1 MRVRIFK
8 KHRKDIA
15 CKFSILLIMLMVISH
30 VKAQDIDS
38 LFRAVDRAV
47 DSQSIYIDIKLKTI
61 DSLRKQLNSAVT
73 PRQRYDEC
81 FKLYNAYEK
90 FQNDSAAEF
99 LHRCIS
105 IADEM
110 QSATYK
116 TECLLR
122 LVKQYSYSG
131 YYAEAIQYLK
141 AIDRSAISTE
151 TLPLYHETVRILYGE
166 MGRYTHDTELRQ
178 YYFDISD
185 RHRDTLFTLL
195 PEHSVTYLSLQ
206 ENLKVSQHDYVG
218 AMVYNDELLRLVPPT
233 SAQFATVAF
242 FRALE
247 YGGLQQSEQQKRWLA
262 LSALCDIKNS
272 VMDQASL
279 WTLAEILDR
288 EGQTERS
295 CNYVEYS
302 WTCTLQFS
310 ARLRTWAVSP
320 VVSKISYNQNE
331 RLKKN
336 NTRLMWML
344 IVMSILAL
352 LVVGLYVFVS
362 RKRHQLALARQ
373 ELHLANT
380 QLTNTNMQLKQLN
393 VQLADANDQL
403 KSRNEELSALNDQ
416 LSEANLIKEEYIGQF
431 FSICSDYIEKIE
443 QLRIT
448 IHRKVKAHQ
457 FDDLLK
463 LSQDTKIK
471 EKEVEEL
478 NANFDTVF
486 LHLFPN
492 FVSEFNKLLQ
502 PEHQIPQPEMM
513 HLPTVIRIFA
523 LVRLGIDDSYHI
535 AQFLHF
541 TPNTIYNYRS
551 RTKMKAISRDT
562 FDTDVR
568 RIGK

>member
-1 MRVRIFK
+1 
-8 KHRKDIA
+8 
-15 CKFSILLIMLMVISH
+15 MLTVISP

-38 LFRAVDRAV
+38 LFRAVDRAL
-47 DSQSIYIDIKLKTI
+47 DSQSIYIDIKLNTI
-61 DSLRKQLNSAVT
+61 ASLRKQLNSSVT

-81 FKLYNAYEK
+81 VKLYEAYEK

-141 AIDRSAISTE
+141 AIDRSAVSTE

-288 EGQTERS
+288 EGQRERS

-344 IVMSILAL
+344 IAASILAVI
-352 LVVGLYVFVS
+352 VVILYLSVS
-362 RKRHQLALARQ
+362 RKRRQLTIARQ
-373 ELHLANT
+373 ELHLANEKLVDINT
-380 QLTNTNMQLKQLN
+380 QLSL
-393 VQLADANDQL
+393 
-403 KSRNEELSALNDQ
+403 RNEDLTTLNSQ
-416 LSEANLIKEEYIGQF
+416 LTESNLIKEEYIGQF
-431 FSICSDYIEKIE
+431 FSICSEYIEKLE
-443 QLRIT
+443 QQRIT
-448 IHRKVKAHQ
+448 VARKVKAHQ
-457 FDDLLK
+457 FDDLLR
-463 LSQDTKIK
+463 LSQDAKLK
-471 EKEVEEL
+471 EKDIEEL
-478 NANFDTVF
+478 NTNFDMVF

-492 FVSEFNKLLQ
+492 FVSEFNALLQ
-502 PEHQIPQPEMM
+502 PEHRIEQTDAMR
-513 HLPTVIRIFA
+513 LPIVIRIYA
-523 LVRLGIDDSYHI
+523 LVRLGIGDSYHI
-535 AQFLHF
+535 AQFLHL

-551 RTKMKAISRDT
+551 RMRQKAIIRDT
-562 FDTDVR
+562 FDDDVLLT
-568 RIGK
+568 GK

>member
-8 KHRKDIA
+8 KHRKDIV
-15 CKFSILLIMLMVISH
+15 CKFSILLIMLTVISP

-38 LFRAVDRAV
+38 LFRAVDRAL
-47 DSQSIYIDIKLKTI
+47 DSQSIYIDIKLNTI
-61 DSLRKQLNSAVT
+61 ASLRKQLNSSVT

-81 FKLYNAYEK
+81 VKLYEAYEK

-141 AIDRSAISTE
+141 AIDRSAVSTE

-288 EGQTERS
+288 EGQRERS

-344 IVMSILAL
+344 IAASILAVI
-352 LVVGLYVFVS
+352 VVILYLSVS
-362 RKRHQLALARQ
+362 RKRRQLTIARQ
-373 ELHLANT
+373 ELHLANEKLVDINT
-380 QLTNTNMQLKQLN
+380 QLSL
-393 VQLADANDQL
+393 
-403 KSRNEELSALNDQ
+403 RNEDLTTLNSQ
-416 LSEANLIKEEYIGQF
+416 LTESNLIKEEYIGQF
-431 FSICSDYIEKIE
+431 FSICSEYIEKLE
-443 QLRIT
+443 QQRIT
-448 IHRKVKAHQ
+448 VARKVKAHQ
-457 FDDLLK
+457 FDDLLR
-463 LSQDTKIK
+463 LSQDAKLK
-471 EKEVEEL
+471 EKDIEEL
-478 NANFDTVF
+478 NTNFDMVF

-492 FVSEFNKLLQ
+492 FVSEFNALLQ
-502 PEHQIPQPEMM
+502 PEHRIEQTDAMR
-513 HLPTVIRIFA
+513 LPIVIRIYA
-523 LVRLGIDDSYHI
+523 LVRLGIGDSYHI
-535 AQFLHF
+535 AQFLHL

-551 RTKMKAISRDT
+551 RMRQKAIIRDT
-562 FDTDVR
+562 FDDDVLLT
-568 RIGK
+568 GK

>member
-8 KHRKDIA
+8 KHRKDIV
-15 CKFSILLIMLMVISH
+15 CKFSILLIMLTVISP

-38 LFRAVDRAV
+38 LFRAVDRAL
-47 DSQSIYIDIKLKTI
+47 DSQSIYIDIKLNTI
-61 DSLRKQLNSAVT
+61 ASLRKQLNSSVT

-81 FKLYNAYEK
+81 VKLYEAYEK

-141 AIDRSAISTE
+141 AIDRSAVSTE

-206 ENLKVSQHDYVG
+206 ENMKVSQHDYVG

-344 IVMSILAL
+344 IAASILAVI
-352 LVVGLYVFVS
+352 VVILYLSVS
-362 RKRHQLALARQ
+362 RKRRQLTIARQ
-373 ELHLANT
+373 ELHLANEKLVDINT
-380 QLTNTNMQLKQLN
+380 QLSL
-393 VQLADANDQL
+393 
-403 KSRNEELSALNDQ
+403 RNEDLTTLNSQ
-416 LSEANLIKEEYIGQF
+416 LTESNLIKEEYIGQF
-431 FSICSDYIEKIE
+431 FSICSEYIEKLE
-443 QLRIT
+443 QQRIT
-448 IHRKVKAHQ
+448 VARKVKAHQ
-457 FDDLLK
+457 FDDLLR
-463 LSQDTKIK
+463 LSQDAKLK
-471 EKEVEEL
+471 EKDIEEL
-478 NANFDTVF
+478 NANFDMVF

-492 FVSEFNKLLQ
+492 FVSEFNALLQ
-502 PEHQIPQPEMM
+502 PEHRIEQTDAMR
-513 HLPTVIRIFA
+513 LPIVIRIYA
-523 LVRLGIDDSYHI
+523 LVRLGIGDSYHI
-535 AQFLHF
+535 AQFLHL

-551 RTKMKAISRDT
+551 RMRQKAIIRDT
-562 FDTDVR
+562 FDDDVLLT
-568 RIGK
+568 GK

>member
-8 KHRKDIA
+8 KHRKDIV
-15 CKFSILLIMLMVISH
+15 CKFSILLIMLTVISP
-30 VKAQDIDS
+30 VRAQDIDS

-47 DSQSIYIDIKLKTI
+47 DNQSIYIDIKLKTI
-61 DSLRKQLNSAVT
+61 ASLRKQLNSSVT

-81 FKLYNAYEK
+81 VKLYEAYEK

-116 TECLLR
+116 TECLLK

-344 IVMSILAL
+344 IAASILAVI
-352 LVVGLYVFVS
+352 VVILYLSVS
-362 RKRHQLALARQ
+362 RKRRQLTIARQ
-373 ELHLANT
+373 ELHLANEKLVDTNT
-380 QLTNTNMQLKQLN
+380 QLSL
-393 VQLADANDQL
+393 
-403 KSRNEELSALNDQ
+403 RNEDLTTLNSQ
-416 LSEANLIKEEYIGQF
+416 LTESNLIKEEYIGQF
-431 FSICSDYIEKIE
+431 FSICSEYIEKLE
-443 QLRIT
+443 QQRIT
-448 IHRKVKAHQ
+448 VARKVKAHQ
-457 FDDLLK
+457 FDDLLR
-463 LSQDTKIK
+463 LSQDAKLK
-471 EKEVEEL
+471 EKDIEEL
-478 NANFDTVF
+478 NANFDMVF

-492 FVSEFNKLLQ
+492 FVSEFNALLQ
-502 PEHQIPQPEMM
+502 PEHRIEQTDAMR
-513 HLPTVIRIFA
+513 LPIVIRIYA
-523 LVRLGIDDSYHI
+523 LVRLGIGDSYHI
-535 AQFLHF
+535 AQFLHL

-551 RTKMKAISRDT
+551 RMRQKAIIRDT
-562 FDTDVR
+562 FDDDVLL
-568 RIGK
+568 IGK